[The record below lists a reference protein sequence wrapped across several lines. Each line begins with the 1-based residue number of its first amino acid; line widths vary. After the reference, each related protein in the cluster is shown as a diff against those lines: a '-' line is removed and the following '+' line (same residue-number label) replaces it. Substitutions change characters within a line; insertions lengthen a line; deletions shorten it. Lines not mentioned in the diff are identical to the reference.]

1 MAPTIPAVTIPVL
14 FRHDAGCRF
23 ARESDGGHSDAAKRL
38 SDAYNLHKMCGQLG
52 GWIAIRL
59 ADGSTDSEVYPTRES
74 AVSHQGHNEARSGYM
89 ELRAPW
95 MSVCEAAAYLRFL
108 RQAAAAAKPDRDQR
122 GGGLTVIPRLSL
134 EHLEGQIRA
143 LETGAGF
150 VALGRKG

>member
-1 MAPTIPAVTIPVL
+1 MTISVL
-14 FRHDAGCRF
+14 FQHDAGCQF
-23 ARESDGGHSDAAKRL
+23 ARESDGGHSDSAKRL
-38 SDAYNLHKMCGQLG
+38 SDAYNLHKMAGQSW

-59 ADGSTDSEVYPTRES
+59 ADGSTDSEIYPTREA
-74 AVSHQGHNEARSGYM
+74 AVSHQRHNESRSGYM

-108 RQAAAAAKPDRDQR
+108 RQAAELAKPDRDAA
-122 GGGLTVIPRLSL
+122 GGGLVVIPRLTV
-134 EHLEGQIRA
+134 EHMESQTRA